1 MFIGAGRGGDA
12 MTTSEEKTGQSSKR
26 ATEQGT
32 DATTAELAI
41 AYAKERQY
49 DDALRYFRKVTDLST
64 EARSYFGLALAMR
77 RQELAAA
84 VRYCREA
91 VDREPLRG
99 DWYLNL
105 GHVYLACGEKRR
117 AVRAFYRG
125 LVAEPRH
132 ARLMDAIKRLGIRQS
147 PAIRF
152 LSRSHPFNRYLGRI
166 RARMKQLV

>member
-1 MFIGAGRGGDA
+1 
-12 MTTSEEKTGQSSKR
+12 MTTSEEKKGQPGKR
-26 ATEQGT
+26 ATGQAT
-32 DATTAELAI
+32 DSTTVELAI

-49 DDALRYFRKVTDLST
+49 EDALRYFRKVADLST

-91 VDREPLRG
+91 VDQEPLRG

-117 AVRAFYRG
+117 AVRAFSRG

-132 ARLMDAIKRLGIRQS
+132 IRLMDAIKRLGIRQS

-152 LSRSHPFNRYLGRI
+152 LSRSHPVNRYLGRL
-166 RARMKQLV
+166 RARVKQLV

>member
-1 MFIGAGRGGDA
+1 
-12 MTTSEEKTGQSSKR
+12 MTTSEEQTGQSSKR
-26 ATEQGT
+26 TTEQAT
-32 DATTAELAI
+32 DATTAELAV

-49 DDALRYFRKVTDLST
+49 DDALRYFRKVADLST
-64 EARSYFGLALAMR
+64 EARSYYGLALAMR

-105 GHVYLACGEKRR
+105 GQVYLACGEKRR
-117 AVRAFYRG
+117 AVRAFNRG

-132 ARLMDAIKRLGIRQS
+132 TRLMDAIKRLGIRRS
-147 PAIRF
+147 PAIPF
-152 LSRSHPFNRYLGRI
+152 LSRSHPVNRYLGRL